1 MNKKLLV
8 VILVLSVLLAAGC
21 AQITANSERS
31 EDPSPRTE
39 SQAENKTDAPG
50 IAASPVVS
58 KFKLEKIQ
66 GDIKSI
72 HYADGNKVLISADKL
87 YLYDLSTGDV
97 EAEAPREAFE
107 GENYWVIDNGYV
119 AVGVKINSGNGSGS
133 GGLLTTNEGTAY
145 SAVFYDRKLN
155 NQSEFNFNALLD
167 SDDILSTDSFSFSS
181 DGNQVA
187 IATLAGLYLY
197 DFKMDKMTTV
207 IDLGSEDRKRSGLAT
222 IEQIG
227 FTNEDKT
234 IAFKAQSLDV
244 PSIPGKPSFDTCG
257 TVNTD
262 GSGLSNRTF
271 DNYICKELTAY
282 NKLLFLAEDFT
293 VPSGRILV
301 METPSGKTKFHTL
314 TEKSESGF
322 VTGSDSGRYFATSL
336 ADKNGTGWKI
346 RVYNTETGKLEA
358 EQLVSSDGKELYM
371 ARDPKIKVIDD
382 LRTCIVLL
390 GSTQTD
396 IETKVVVS
404 QF

>member
-1 MNKKLLV
+1 MNKKLLIV
-8 VILVLSVLLAAGC
+8 TLLLSVFLAAGC
-21 AQITANSERS
+21 AQNNANSERS
-31 EDPSPRTE
+31 IDPSPRTE
-39 SQAENKTDAPG
+39 SQANNKTDAPDM
-50 IAASPVVS
+50 AATPVVS
-58 KFKLEKIQ
+58 KLKLEKIQ

-87 YLYDLSTGDV
+87 YLYDLGTGNV
-97 EAEAPREAFE
+97 VAEAPREAFE
-107 GENYWVIDNGYV
+107 GENYWVIDSGYV
-119 AVGVKINSGNGSGS
+119 AVGVKINTGKSNGSM
-133 GGLLTTNEGTAY
+133 LTTNEGMAY
-145 SAVFYDRKLN
+145 SAVFYDRELN
-155 NQSEFNFNALLD
+155 KQSEFHFSSLLD
-167 SDDILSTDSFSFSS
+167 GDDVLSTDSFSFSS

-187 IATLAGLYLY
+187 YATLSGLYLY
-197 DFKMDKMTTV
+197 DFSKDKRTTV
-207 IDLGSEDRKRSGLAT
+207 IDLLSEDYKGRSGLAT

-244 PSIPGKPSFDTCG
+244 PAIPGKPSFDTCG

-262 GSGLSNRTF
+262 GSALSNRTF

-282 NKLLFLAEDFT
+282 NKVLFLAEDFT
-293 VPSGRILV
+293 VPSGKILV
-301 METPSGKTKFHTL
+301 METPGGTTKLHTL
-314 TEKSESGF
+314 TEKGESGF

-346 RVYNTETGKLEA
+346 RVYHTETGKLEA

-382 LRTCIVLL
+382 IRTCIVLL
-390 GSTQTD
+390 GSTQAD
-396 IETKVVVS
+396 IETKVVIS